1 MLMDLVL
8 SMMIYELFVSSRIRH
23 TRCALVTGDQTC
35 ALPIS
40 HAVGGRGP
48 GLRGAV
54 SGAHGI
60 GPARTAD
67 RQARDPGTVAEVPQG
82 VPAQSNPPQNLPQD
96 CRDLCHF
103 REDGRDVHLAGPGSP
118 AARTGG
124 AALSGLLKG
133 KDGISTADVAE
144 RWPPRLTS
152 SD

>member
-82 VPAQSNPPQNLPQD
+82 VPAQSNPPKNLPRD
-96 CRDLCHF
+96 CRDLLHF
-103 REDGRDVHLAGPGSP
+103 REDGREVHLAGTGSR

-124 AALSGLLKG
+124 AAKRGSLQGMEG
-133 KDGISTADVAE
+133 MTRVTVAV
-144 RWPPRLTS
+144 RW
-152 SD
+152 